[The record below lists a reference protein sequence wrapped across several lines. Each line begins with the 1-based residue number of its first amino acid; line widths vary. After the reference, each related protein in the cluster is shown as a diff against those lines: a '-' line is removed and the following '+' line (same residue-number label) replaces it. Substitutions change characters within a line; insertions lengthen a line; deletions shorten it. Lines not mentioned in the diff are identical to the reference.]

1 MLKNDSRSYLSL
13 SPDDTH
19 SPWTESRLLL
29 TLLDMGKAADI
40 LERFGQRVRE
50 LRRAKGLSQEAFAAE
65 CGLDRTYMGGIERG
79 ERNLA
84 LRNINLIAKTLGM
97 SLSELMRGL

>member
-1 MLKNDSRSYLSL
+1 
-13 SPDDTH
+13 
-19 SPWTESRLLL
+19 
-29 TLLDMGKAADI
+29 MGKRDDI
-40 LERFGQRVRE
+40 LVRFGQRVRA
-50 LRRAKGLSQEAFAAE
+50 LRQEQGYSQEGFAAE

-84 LRNINLIAKTLGM
+84 LRNIELIAQTLGI

>member
-1 MLKNDSRSYLSL
+1 MVSQ
-13 SPDDTH
+13 P
-19 SPWTESRLLL
+19 
-29 TLLDMGKAADI
+29 DI

-50 LRRAKGLSQEAFAAE
+50 LRVKRGWSQDQFAHE

-84 LRNINLIAKTLGM
+84 LRNIERIAKALGVTI
-97 SLSELMRGL
+97 SHLMAGL

>member
-1 MLKNDSRSYLSL
+1 
-13 SPDDTH
+13 
-19 SPWTESRLLL
+19 
-29 TLLDMGKAADI
+29 MGKAADI
-40 LERFGQRVRE
+40 LERFGHRVRG
-50 LRRAKGLSQEAFAAE
+50 LRRAKGLSQEAFAAD

-84 LRNINLIAKTLGM
+84 LRNIELIAKTLGV